1 MKKITV
7 AIIAMVVLALG
18 AVFVSAQKAD
28 GEGHGKRGFGKR
40 GGHHRGGGR
49 MLRGLDLTDAQK
61 AQVKQIMDASRTK
74 TQSLREAMKANR
86 KAMHDLTANGQFDEA
101 RVQAAANEQAAISAQ
116 LTVERARVKAQIHQI
131 LTPEQHAKA
140 AEMKANMK
148 ERFKG
153 KRGFKRGDKV
163 KAVETPVQ

>member
-7 AIIAMVVLALG
+7 AIIAIAVLALG
-18 AVFVSAQKAD
+18 AIFVSAQKHD

-40 GGHHRGGGR
+40 GHHRGGGM

-61 AQVKQIMDASRTK
+61 AQVKEIMEASKTK
-74 TQSLREAMKANR
+74 TQSLRESMKASR
-86 KAMHDLTANGQFDEA
+86 KALHELTANGQFDEA
-101 RVQAAANEQAAISAQ
+101 KVQAAATEQANISAQ
-116 LTVERARVKAQIHQI
+116 LMVERAKVQAQIYQI

-140 AEMKANMK
+140 AEMKAKMK

-153 KRGFKRGDKV
+153 KKGGFKRGDRS
-163 KAVETPVQ
+163 KAVEAPAQ